1 MTTVTTAEMESP
13 TTTETE
19 SMTTAEMESTTTTE
33 TESMTTAEM
42 ESMTTSEMEAC
53 LDEELEKSPI
63 AAHENPVVARC
74 GRAWLL
80 YYCQAIFK
88 GESDA
93 SARHKARRA
102 YQLAMPPLTGSR
114 NVRNFI
120 ACVTHGMLLGALD
133 GNEATKLLYAAQ
145 VAHTARCSNSKTKK
159 PL

>member
-1 MTTVTTAEMESP
+1 LQIISP
-13 TTTETE
+13 SRRILQSERPSSPRERETF
-19 SMTTAEMESTTTTE
+19 
-33 TESMTTAEM
+33 MTTAEM
-42 ESMTTSEMEAC
+42 ESMTTAQMEAC
-53 LDEELEKSPI
+53 LDEELEKLQI

-93 SARHKARRA
+93 SARFKARRA

-145 VAHTARCSNSKTKK
+145 VAHTARRSNNKTKK
-159 PL
+159 TRSATGLPGK